1 MSVAIEINSKLP
13 KIKTFRFLPTGS
25 VMQDNSKPRTRI
37 LVVCILASQF
47 SFPANIFVIQSLSI
61 SDGQPALC
69 LANVT
74 RGLEMTVINTNT
86 GALTARTYAVKANDS
101 MTKAMERLASGLR
114 INSAA
119 DDAAGLAVANK
130 MESQLRGMNIAIRN
144 SQDGISLVQTAEAG
158 MSEISNMLIR
168 MRELA
173 VQMNNGIYTSSD
185 RSNAQLEVDALM
197 LEVDKI
203 ANNTAFNDVKV
214 LDGTYSANIRAGNTN
229 VELIDV
235 TVERMNTDSLG
246 GDNLAGTKSTATAD
260 DSTSVDKVGT
270 TVVTSTAAESIT
282 IQNANLGTGISAF
295 TAANA
300 NGTYTLSGTDAA
312 SFSLDSANNIV
323 SNAAIAFDT
332 SASPKNSYDLQVTY
346 TNQAGT
352 NSFTENVKLNI
363 TANETIAAIK
373 TATTNLTTSES
384 AAMSFRATNSAGAS
398 DGILSSNLQ
407 AFVDADTGVG
417 SYSVTGTDA
426 AQITVDSVNGIIS
439 AALDFEN
446 KQDSGTNNVY
456 DFNVVYTSSTGD
468 KFTETV
474 ALTVTDSQEE
484 VVTFTDSQDDD
495 FSASDDT
502 NVTRGDVFTATVD
515 GVTLAATVTADD
527 TAFTNAKLATLL
539 NEENAQQATAA
550 RGTFSVNGSNQ
561 IVWTYADAVGNT
573 SDAPNS
579 IIQTDK
585 TIVAD
590 NVTTT
595 AVDGVFS
602 VVMVDADITGGNTAA
617 GDIFTLTVGLET
629 LTVTGQQTTA
639 AGVVDAF
646 VALDTSELG
655 FTLADNGNN
664 LTVTMRE
671 PGVLSTPAMTATL
684 ADGTT
689 QLTATNGTFDTVIA
703 AASSFTTNGVS
714 AGRDAVAKVTTY
726 AGLGAALNAGATG
739 DTFSV
744 VIDGTT
750 ISATVGAG
758 VTAGTYGIASL
769 VTDLNAANQALATPV
784 AITFSASGSDLLATA
799 NNAASNLDMSATVQR
814 NSGDV
819 GTAVIT
825 TRAQSAV
832 ARTVTF
838 DATGTVTAQNDT
850 VEVTV
855 NGEVYSAQV
864 TTGGTFADVITDIA
878 GATNADGDLLS
889 ALYTVSDAGNGT
901 DMKFTAATAGAA
913 ANADT
918 LIDFTYVEQATVAI
932 TDGDGD
938 ATHTTSVTQGVDTL
952 VSVAA
957 TKVGSSTAGSATNTL
972 FGNYSTQS
980 STFVTTANSSIS
992 LTEASKI
999 EFGADA
1005 LSAALNTYR
1014 TSSGKDGG
1022 TYSISGTDSAKFS
1035 IDKTSGLVTNVA
1047 DMDADSNTSFT
1058 FDVSYTDKAG
1068 GVFTD
1073 SVTLNLLNSTTDDG
1087 THLGDVDLTSSS
1099 SANTSI
1105 TILDT
1110 AINQIASAQAKLGA
1124 IQNRLQHNIDNL
1136 SAASMLTET
1145 AKGRI
1150 VDADFA
1156 RETTELSKQQILGQA
1171 ATSMLAQANQSK
1183 QSVLALLQ

>member
-1 MSVAIEINSKLP
+1 
-13 KIKTFRFLPTGS
+13 
-25 VMQDNSKPRTRI
+25 MQDSSKPRARI

-47 SFPANIFVIQSLSI
+47 SFPANIFFIQSFSI

-229 VELIDV
+229 VEQINV

-246 GDNLAGTKSTATAD
+246 GNNLAGTKSTATAD
-260 DSTSVDKVGT
+260 DSIAVDKVGT
-270 TVVTSTAAESIT
+270 TVVTSTAADSIT
-282 IQNANLGTGISAF
+282 IQNASLGTGISAF

-300 NGTYTLSGTDAA
+300 NGTYSLSGADAA

-332 SASPKNSYDLQVTY
+332 SASPQNSYDLQVTY

-363 TANETIAAIK
+363 TANQTIAAIK
-373 TATTNLTTSES
+373 TATTDLTTSES

-426 AQITVDSVNGIIS
+426 AQFTVDSVNGIIS

-527 TAFTNAKLATLL
+527 TAFTNAKL
-539 NEENAQQATAA
+539 
-550 RGTFSVNGSNQ
+550 
-561 IVWTYADAVGNT
+561 GNR
-573 SDAPNS
+573 
-579 IIQTDK
+579 
-585 TIVAD
+585 
-590 NVTTT
+590 
-595 AVDGVFS
+595 F
-602 VVMVDADITGGNTAA
+602 
-617 GDIFTLTVGLET
+617 
-629 LTVTGQQTTA
+629 
-639 AGVVDAF
+639 
-646 VALDTSELG
+646 
-655 FTLADNGNN
+655 
-664 LTVTMRE
+664 
-671 PGVLSTPAMTATL
+671 
-684 ADGTT
+684 
-689 QLTATNGTFDTVIA
+689 
-703 AASSFTTNGVS
+703 
-714 AGRDAVAKVTTY
+714 
-726 AGLGAALNAGATG
+726 
-739 DTFSV
+739 
-744 VIDGTT
+744 
-750 ISATVGAG
+750 
-758 VTAGTYGIASL
+758 
-769 VTDLNAANQALATPV
+769 
-784 AITFSASGSDLLATA
+784 
-799 NNAASNLDMSATVQR
+799 
-814 NSGDV
+814 
-819 GTAVIT
+819 
-825 TRAQSAV
+825 
-832 ARTVTF
+832 
-838 DATGTVTAQNDT
+838 
-850 VEVTV
+850 
-855 NGEVYSAQV
+855 
-864 TTGGTFADVITDIA
+864 
-878 GATNADGDLLS
+878 
-889 ALYTVSDAGNGT
+889 
-901 DMKFTAATAGAA
+901 
-913 ANADT
+913 
-918 LIDFTYVEQATVAI
+918 
-932 TDGDGD
+932 
-938 ATHTTSVTQGVDTL
+938 
-952 VSVAA
+952 
-957 TKVGSSTAGSATNTL
+957 
-972 FGNYSTQS
+972 
-980 STFVTTANSSIS
+980 
-992 LTEASKI
+992 
-999 EFGADA
+999 
-1005 LSAALNTYR
+1005 
-1014 TSSGKDGG
+1014 
-1022 TYSISGTDSAKFS
+1022 
-1035 IDKTSGLVTNVA
+1035 
-1047 DMDADSNTSFT
+1047 
-1058 FDVSYTDKAG
+1058 
-1068 GVFTD
+1068 
-1073 SVTLNLLNSTTDDG
+1073 
-1087 THLGDVDLTSSS
+1087 
-1099 SANTSI
+1099 
-1105 TILDT
+1105 
-1110 AINQIASAQAKLGA
+1110 
-1124 IQNRLQHNIDNL
+1124 
-1136 SAASMLTET
+1136 
-1145 AKGRI
+1145 
-1150 VDADFA
+1150 
-1156 RETTELSKQQILGQA
+1156 
-1171 ATSMLAQANQSK
+1171 
-1183 QSVLALLQ
+1183 

>member
-1 MSVAIEINSKLP
+1 
-13 KIKTFRFLPTGS
+13 
-25 VMQDNSKPRTRI
+25 
-37 LVVCILASQF
+37 
-47 SFPANIFVIQSLSI
+47 
-61 SDGQPALC
+61 
-69 LANVT
+69 
-74 RGLEMTVINTNT
+74 MTVINTNT

-185 RSNAQLEVDALM
+185 RSNAQLEIDALM

-260 DSTSVDKVGT
+260 DSTAVDKVGT

-282 IQNANLGTGISAF
+282 IQNASLGTGISAF

-300 NGTYTLSGTDAA
+300 NGTYSLSGTDAA
-312 SFSLDSANNIV
+312 SFSLDSSNNIV
-323 SNAAIAFDT
+323 SNSAIAFDT

-456 DFNVVYTSSTGD
+456 DFDVVYTSSTGD

-484 VVTFTDSQDDD
+484 VVEFTDSANNV
-495 FSASDDT
+495 FSQT
-502 NVTRGDVFTATVD
+502 GNTVVTRGDVFTSTVD

-527 TAFTNAKLATLL
+527 SAFTNAKLATLL
-539 NEENAQQATAA
+539 NEENAQQATPA
-550 RGTFSVNGSNQ
+550 RGTFSVNGSNN
-561 IVWTYADAVGNT
+561 IVFTYSDAVGNT

-585 TIVAD
+585 NITVASLTETSTNAVYDLTIINGEVSAG
-590 NVTTT
+590 
-595 AVDGVFS
+595 AV
-602 VVMVDADITGGNTAA
+602 
-617 GDIFTLTVGLET
+617 GDTYTITVGLESAT
-629 LTVTGQQTTA
+629 FTDVNADQTGALVAASIA
-639 AGVVDAF
+639 AGI
-646 VALDTSELG
+646 DTSELS
-655 FTLADNGNN
+655 FTLSDDGA
-664 LTVTMRE
+664 
-671 PGVLSTPAMTATL
+671 GVLSVTMKEDGVLATPVLTKSRAGAIAATQ
-684 ADGTT
+684 AFS
-689 QLTATNGTFDTVIA
+689 TNGL
-703 AASSFTTNGVS
+703 G

-744 VIDGTT
+744 TIDGTN

-769 VTDLNAANQALATPV
+769 VNDLNAANQALATPV

-799 NNAASNLDMSATVQR
+799 NNTASNIDMSAAVQR
-814 NSGDV
+814 NSGSV
-819 GTAVIT
+819 GTATIT
-825 TRAQSAV
+825 TRAASAV
-832 ARTVTF
+832 ARTAVF
-838 DATGTVTAQNDT
+838 TAPGGVRVNGDS

-855 NGEVYSAQV
+855 NGDVFSAAV
-864 TTGGTFADVITDIA
+864 GGTALSDVNTALA
-878 GATNADGDLLS
+878 GATNS
-889 ALYTVSDAGNGT
+889 AGTVLNTLYTVAIDNT
-901 DMKFTAATAGAA
+901 NDLKFTAVAAGAA

-918 LIDFTYVEQATVAI
+918 IVDLTYVEQT
-932 TDGDGD
+932 TLLTTD
-938 ATHTTSVTQGVDTL
+938 ATGGGHDTSVTQGVDTL

-980 STFVTTANSSIS
+980 STFVTTSNSSIS

>member
-1 MSVAIEINSKLP
+1 
-13 KIKTFRFLPTGS
+13 
-25 VMQDNSKPRTRI
+25 
-37 LVVCILASQF
+37 
-47 SFPANIFVIQSLSI
+47 
-61 SDGQPALC
+61 
-69 LANVT
+69 
-74 RGLEMTVINTNT
+74 MTVINTNT

-214 LDGTYSANIRAGNTN
+214 LDGTYSADIRAGNTN
-229 VELIDV
+229 VEQINV
-235 TVERMNTDSLG
+235 TVARMNTDSLG

-260 DSTSVDKVGT
+260 DSVAVDKVGT

-323 SNAAIAFDT
+323 SNSAIAFDT
-332 SASPKNSYDLQVTY
+332 SASPKNSYDLQLTY

-407 AFVDADTGVG
+407 AFVNADTGVG

-456 DFNVVYTSSTGD
+456 DFDVVYTSSTGD

-484 VVTFTDSQDDD
+484 VVEFTDSANNV
-495 FSASDDT
+495 FSQT
-502 NVTRGDVFTATVD
+502 GNTVVTRGDVFTSTVD

-527 TAFTNAKLATLL
+527 SAFTNDKLATLL
-539 NEENAQQATAA
+539 NEENAQQATPA
-550 RGTFSVNGSNQ
+550 RGTFSVNGSNN
-561 IVWTYADAVGNT
+561 IVFTYSDAVGNT

-585 TIVAD
+585 DITVAGLTETSTKAVYDMTIVNGEVSAG
-590 NVTTT
+590 
-595 AVDGVFS
+595 AV
-602 VVMVDADITGGNTAA
+602 
-617 GDIFTLTVGLET
+617 GDTYTITVGLESAT
-629 LTVTGQQTTA
+629 FTDVAGDQTGALVAASIA
-639 AGVVDAF
+639 AGI
-646 VALDTSELG
+646 DTSELS
-655 FTLADNGNN
+655 FTLSDDGAGV
-664 LTVTMRE
+664 LTVTMKE
-671 PGVLSTPAMTATL
+671 DGVLSTPV
-684 ADGTT
+684 
-689 QLTATNGTFDTVIA
+689 LTASRGAIAQTANSFSTNGL
-703 AASSFTTNGVS
+703 G

-744 VIDGTT
+744 AIDGTT

-758 VTAGTYGIASL
+758 VTAGTYGVASL
-769 VTDLNAANQALATPV
+769 VADLNAANQALATPV

-799 NNAASNLDMSATVQR
+799 NNTASNIDMSAAVQR
-814 NSGDV
+814 NSGSV
-819 GTAVIT
+819 GTATIT
-825 TRAQSAV
+825 TRAASAV
-832 ARTVTF
+832 ARTAVF
-838 DATGTVTAQNDT
+838 TAPGGVRVNGDS

-855 NGEVYSAQV
+855 NGDVFSAAV
-864 TTGGTFADVITDIA
+864 GGTALTDVNTALA
-878 GATNADGDLLS
+878 GATNS
-889 ALYTVSDAGNGT
+889 AGTVLNTLYTVAIDNT
-901 DMKFTAATAGAA
+901 NDLKFTAVAAGAA

-918 LIDFTYVEQATVAI
+918 IVDLTYVEQTTLLT
-932 TDGDGD
+932 TDASGGGHD
-938 ATHTTSVTQGVDTL
+938 TSVTQGVDTL

-980 STFVTTANSSIS
+980 STFVTTSNSSIS

>member
-1 MSVAIEINSKLP
+1 
-13 KIKTFRFLPTGS
+13 
-25 VMQDNSKPRTRI
+25 
-37 LVVCILASQF
+37 
-47 SFPANIFVIQSLSI
+47 
-61 SDGQPALC
+61 
-69 LANVT
+69 
-74 RGLEMTVINTNT
+74 
-86 GALTARTYAVKANDS
+86 
-101 MTKAMERLASGLR
+101 
-114 INSAA
+114 
-119 DDAAGLAVANK
+119 
-130 MESQLRGMNIAIRN
+130 
-144 SQDGISLVQTAEAG
+144 
-158 MSEISNMLIR
+158 
-168 MRELA
+168 
-173 VQMNNGIYTSSD
+173 
-185 RSNAQLEVDALM
+185 M

-214 LDGTYSANIRAGNTN
+214 LDGTYSADIRAGNTN
-229 VELIDV
+229 VEQINV

-246 GDNLAGTKSTATAD
+246 GNNLAGTKSTATAD
-260 DSTSVDKVGT
+260 DSVAVDKVGT
-270 TVVTSTAAESIT
+270 TVVTSTAADSIT

-300 NGTYTLSGTDAA
+300 NGTYVLAGTDAA
-312 SFSLDSANNIV
+312 SFSLDSSNNIV
-323 SNAAIAFDT
+323 SNSGIAFDT
-332 SASPKNSYDLQVTY
+332 SASPKNSYDLQLTY

-363 TANETIAAIK
+363 TDNQTIAAIK
-373 TATTNLTTSES
+373 TASTNLTTSES
-384 AAMSFRATNSAGAS
+384 AAMSFRATNSTGAS

-417 SYSVTGTDA
+417 SYSVAGTDA

-439 AALDFEN
+439 AGLDFEN

-456 DFNVVYTSSTGD
+456 DFEVVYTSSTGD

-474 ALTVTDSQEE
+474 KLTVTNSQEE
-484 VVTFTDSQDDD
+484 VVTFTDSANNV
-495 FSASDDT
+495 FSQTANT
-502 NVTRGDVFTATVD
+502 AVTRGDVFTSTVD

-527 TAFTNAKLATLL
+527 AAFTNAKLATLL
-539 NEENAQQATAA
+539 NEENAQQSTPA
-550 RGTFSVNGSNQ
+550 RGTFSISAAGNN
-561 IVWTYADAVGNT
+561 IVFTYADAVGNT

-585 TIVAD
+585 SIKVD
-590 NVTTT
+590 NLTTT
-595 AVDGVFS
+595 GVDGVFS
-602 VVMVDADITGGNTAA
+602 VVMVDADITGGNTAT

-629 LTVTGQQTTA
+629 LVSTGQVTTA
-639 AGVVDAF
+639 AALVDAF
-646 VALDTSELG
+646 VALDTSELA

-664 LTVTMRE
+664 LTVTMKE
-671 PGVLSTPAMTATL
+671 DGVLSTPVMTATL
-684 ADGTT
+684 ADGATA
-689 QLTATNGTFDTVIA
+689 LTATSGVFDTIIA
-703 AASSFTTNGVS
+703 AASSFTTNGLG

-739 DTFSV
+739 NTFSV
-744 VIDGTT
+744 AIDGTT

-769 VTDLNAANQALATPV
+769 VNDLNAANQALATPV

-799 NNAASNLDMSATVQR
+799 NNTASNIDMSAAIQR
-814 NSGDV
+814 NSGAV
-819 GTAVIT
+819 GTATIT
-825 TRAQSAV
+825 TRAAAAV
-832 ARTVTF
+832 ARTATF
-838 DATGTVTAQNDT
+838 DAPGAVRVSGDF

-855 NGEVYSAQV
+855 NGDVFRGAV
-864 TTGGTFADVITDIA
+864 GGTALSDVNTTLA
-878 GATNADGDLLS
+878 SATNAAGTVLNT
-889 ALYTVSDAGNGT
+889 LYTVAIDATT
-901 DMKFTAATAGAA
+901 DLKFTAVAAGAA
-913 ANADT
+913 ANDDT
-918 LIDFTYVEQATVAI
+918 LVDLTYVEQTTLATTDA
-932 TDGDGD
+932 DGDG
-938 ATHTTSVTQGVDTL
+938 THTASVTQGVDTL

-957 TKVGSSTAGSATNTL
+957 SKVGSSTAGSATNTL
-972 FGNYSTQS
+972 FGNYSAQS
-980 STFVTTANSSIS
+980 STFVTTSNSAVS
-992 LTEASKI
+992 LTEASKL

-1047 DMDADSNTSFT
+1047 DMDADTASSFT

-1073 SVTLNLLNSTTDDG
+1073 SVTLNLLNNATDDG
-1087 THLGDVDLTSSS
+1087 THLGDVDLTTSSTAS
-1099 SANTSI
+1099 TSI
-1105 TILDT
+1105 TILDE

>member
-1 MSVAIEINSKLP
+1 
-13 KIKTFRFLPTGS
+13 
-25 VMQDNSKPRTRI
+25 
-37 LVVCILASQF
+37 
-47 SFPANIFVIQSLSI
+47 
-61 SDGQPALC
+61 
-69 LANVT
+69 
-74 RGLEMTVINTNT
+74 MTVINTNT

-168 MRELA
+168 MRELS
-173 VQMNNGIYTSSD
+173 VQMNNGIYTASD
-185 RSNAQLEVDALM
+185 RSNAQLEIDALM

-229 VELIDV
+229 VEQINV

-246 GDNLAGTKSTATAD
+246 GANLAGTKSTATAD
-260 DSTSVDKVGT
+260 DSIAVDKVGT
-270 TVVTSTAAESIT
+270 TVVTSTAADSIT
-282 IQNANLGTGISAF
+282 IQNANLGSGISAF

-300 NGTYTLSGTDAA
+300 NGTYALSGTDAA
-312 SFSLDSANNIV
+312 SFSLDSSNNIV
-323 SNAAIAFDT
+323 SNSGIAFDT
-332 SASPKNSYDLQVTY
+332 SASPKNSYDLQLTY

-363 TANETIAAIK
+363 TANGTLAAIK

-407 AFVDADTGVG
+407 AFVNADTGVG
-417 SYSVTGTDA
+417 SYSVSGTDGA
-426 AQITVDSVNGIIS
+426 RFSVDSVNGIIS
-439 AALDFEN
+439 GGLDFEV
-446 KQDSGTNNVY
+446 KLDSGTNNVY
-456 DFNVVYTSSTGD
+456 DFDVVYTSSTGD

-484 VVTFTDSQDDD
+484 VVLFTD
-495 FSASDDT
+495 
-502 NVTRGDVFTATVD
+502 
-515 GVTLAATVTADD
+515 
-527 TAFTNAKLATLL
+527 
-539 NEENAQQATAA
+539 
-550 RGTFSVNGSNQ
+550 TFNN
-561 IVWTYADAVGNT
+561 TYADGAGTVSRGDIFTVAADGQTIAATITADATDFTNTKLAIALNEANAALATSARGKFDVDANNDLRFTFSDGVGNAT
-573 SDAPNS
+573 SGIPTA
-579 IIQTDK
+579 ITQTDK
-585 TIVAD
+585 DIETAAITSTAD
-590 NVTTT
+590 QQEY
-595 AVDGVFS
+595 DLKF
-602 VVMVDADITGGNTAA
+602 VDADFTGGNAGAA
-617 GDIFTLTVGLET
+617 STFTLTVGLET
-629 LTVTGQQTTA
+629 LSVQGTIANA
-639 AGVVDAF
+639 AAMVDAF
-646 VALDTSELG
+646 AAADTSELS
-655 FTLADNGNN
+655 FTLSDQGNDLRIVGKEN
-664 LTVTMRE
+664 
-671 PGVLSTPAMTATL
+671 GVLPVGTVGGVITATG
-684 ADGTT
+684 AQYIPGTAALET
-689 QLTATNGTFDTVIA
+689 QTAVGGPNSSALTTLGRSD
-703 AASSFTTNGVS
+703 
-714 AGRDAVAKVTTY
+714 GRDAVAKVTTY
-726 AGLGAALNAGATG
+726 AGLGASLNAAVSGN
-739 DTFSV
+739 TFDV
-744 VIDGTT
+744 TIAGTN

-799 NNAASNLDMSATVQR
+799 NDAANNIDMSTVVQR
-814 NSGDV
+814 NNGDV
-819 GTAVIT
+819 GTATIT
-825 TRAQSAV
+825 TRAASAV
-832 ARTVTF
+832 ARTF
-838 DATGTVTAQNDT
+838 DIATAAFQATGDT
-850 VEVTV
+850 VEISVDSV
-855 NGEVYSAQV
+855 VYSFTAGTNANQSDLLLAMAGAV
-864 TTGGTFADVITDIA
+864 DADSNRLDAKYTFAA
-878 GATNADGDLLS
+878 NGANTLR
-889 ALYTVSDAGNGT
+889 GT
-901 DMKFTAATAGAA
+901 AVTAGAA
-913 ANADT
+913 ANTEAVADLTYQRAANANQNTTDAGAAGSSART
-918 LIDFTYVEQATVAI
+918 L
-932 TDGDGD
+932 TD
-938 ATHTTSVTQGVDTL
+938 GVDTL

-957 TKVGSSTAGSATNTL
+957 TKVGTSTAGASTNTL
-972 FGNYSTQS
+972 FGDYSTQS
-980 STFVTTANSSIS
+980 STFVTTSNSSIS

-1022 TYSISGTDSAKFS
+1022 TYSISGTDSANFS
-1035 IDKTSGLVTNVA
+1035 IDKSSGLVTNVA
-1047 DMDADSNTSFT
+1047 DMDADSNSSFT

-1105 TILDT
+1105 TILDS

>member
-1 MSVAIEINSKLP
+1 
-13 KIKTFRFLPTGS
+13 
-25 VMQDNSKPRTRI
+25 
-37 LVVCILASQF
+37 
-47 SFPANIFVIQSLSI
+47 
-61 SDGQPALC
+61 
-69 LANVT
+69 
-74 RGLEMTVINTNT
+74 MTVINTNT

-214 LDGTYSANIRAGNTN
+214 LDGTYSADIRAGNTN
-229 VELIDV
+229 VEQINV
-235 TVERMNTDSLG
+235 TVARMNTDSLG
-246 GDNLAGTKSTATAD
+246 GNNLAGTKSTATAD
-260 DSTSVDKVGT
+260 DSVAVDKVGT
-270 TVVTSTAAESIT
+270 TVVTSTAADSIT
-282 IQNANLGTGISAF
+282 IQNASLGTGISAF

-300 NGTYTLSGTDAA
+300 NGTYTLSGADAA

-332 SASPKNSYDLQVTY
+332 SASPQNSYDLQVTY

-363 TANETIAAIK
+363 TANQTIAAIK
-373 TATTNLTTSES
+373 TASTNLTTKES
-384 AAMSFRATNSAGAS
+384 AAVSFRATNSAGAS

-407 AFVDADTGVG
+407 SFVDADTGVG

-426 AQITVDSVNGIIS
+426 AQFTVDSVNGIIS
-439 AALDFEN
+439 GALDFEN
-446 KQDSGTNNVY
+446 KQDNGTNNVY

-484 VVTFTDSQDDD
+484 VVLFTDTFNDIYADGTGTVS
-495 FSASDDT
+495 
-502 NVTRGDVFTATVD
+502 RGDVFTIAAD
-515 GVTLAATVTADD
+515 GQTIAATITADATD
-527 TAFTNAKLATLL
+527 FTNTKLAIAL
-539 NEENAQQATAA
+539 NEANAALATSA
-550 RGTFSVNGSNQ
+550 RGTFDV
-561 IVWTYADAVGNT
+561 DANNDLRFTFSDGVGNAT
-573 SDAPNS
+573 SGIPTAVT
-579 IIQTDK
+579 QTDK
-585 TIVAD
+585 DIETAAITTTSTNAAYDVTLLDGEVNAGAAAAIGDTFTIAVGLEAVTYTTTAALTTANAVITAIVAD
-590 NVTTT
+590 V
-595 AVDGVFS
+595 
-602 VVMVDADITGGNTAA
+602 
-617 GDIFTLTVGLET
+617 
-629 LTVTGQQTTA
+629 
-639 AGVVDAF
+639 
-646 VALDTSELG
+646 DTSELS
-655 FTLADNGNN
+655 FTLSDAGGGKLRITNKEDGV
-664 LTVTMRE
+664 LATPTVTASI
-671 PGVLSTPAMTATL
+671 GAVGATKAFST
-684 ADGTT
+684 DG
-689 QLTATNGTFDTVIA
+689 LGT
-703 AASSFTTNGVS
+703 
-714 AGRDAVAKVTTY
+714 GRDAVAKVTTY
-726 AGLGAALNAGATG
+726 AGLGASLNAAVSG

-744 VIDGTT
+744 AIAGTT

-784 AITFSASGSDLLATA
+784 AITFSASGSDMLATA
-799 NNAASNLDMSATVQR
+799 NDAANNIDMSAAVQR
-814 NSGDV
+814 NSGSV
-819 GTAVIT
+819 GTSTIT
-825 TRAQSAV
+825 TRAASAV
-832 ARTVTF
+832 ARTF
-838 DATGTVTAQNDT
+838 DIATIAFQANGDDVELTVDN
-850 VEVTV
+850 V
-855 NGEVYSAQV
+855 VYSATAGANADITDLLTALAAAV
-864 TTGGTFADVITDIA
+864 DADGNALSAKYTFAA
-878 GATNADGDLLS
+878 NGAA
-889 ALYTVSDAGNGT
+889 AVRGT
-901 DMKFTAATAGAA
+901 AVTAGAA
-913 ANADT
+913 ANSDVVKD
-918 LIDFTYVEQATVAI
+918 LTYVRAAAANQNI
-932 TDGDGD
+932 TDASAA
-938 ATHTTSVTQGVDTL
+938 ATSARTLTDGVDTL

-1005 LSAALNTYR
+1005 MSAALNTYR

-1073 SVTLNLLNSTTDDG
+1073 TVTLNLLNSTTDDG
-1087 THLGDVDLTSSS
+1087 THLADVDLTSSS

-1156 RETTELSKQQILGQA
+1156 RETTELSKQQILSQA

>member
-1 MSVAIEINSKLP
+1 
-13 KIKTFRFLPTGS
+13 
-25 VMQDNSKPRTRI
+25 
-37 LVVCILASQF
+37 
-47 SFPANIFVIQSLSI
+47 
-61 SDGQPALC
+61 
-69 LANVT
+69 
-74 RGLEMTVINTNT
+74 MTVINTNT

-229 VELIDV
+229 VEQINV

-246 GDNLAGTKSTATAD
+246 GNNLAGTKSTATAD
-260 DSTSVDKVGT
+260 DSIAVDKVGT
-270 TVVTSTAAESIT
+270 TVVTSTAADSIT
-282 IQNANLGTGISAF
+282 IQNASLGTGISAF

-300 NGTYTLSGTDAA
+300 NGTYTLSGADAA

-332 SASPKNSYDLQVTY
+332 SASPQNSYDLQVTY

-373 TATTNLTTSES
+373 TATTDLTTSES

-407 AFVDADTGVG
+407 SFVDADTGVG

-426 AQITVDSVNGIIS
+426 AQFTVDSVNGIIS
-439 AALDFEN
+439 AALDFED

-468 KFTETV
+468 KFTETI

-484 VVTFTDSQDDD
+484 VVEFTDSANNV
-495 FSASDDT
+495 FSQT
-502 NVTRGDVFTATVD
+502 GNTVVTRGDVFTSTVD

-527 TAFTNAKLATLL
+527 SAFTNAKLATLL
-539 NEENAQQATAA
+539 NEENAQQATPA
-550 RGTFSVNGSNQ
+550 RGTFSVNGSNN
-561 IVWTYADAVGNT
+561 IVFTYSDAVGNT

-585 TIVAD
+585 NIVVD

-671 PGVLSTPAMTATL
+671 PGVLSTPAVTATL

-739 DTFSV
+739 DTYSV
-744 VIDGTT
+744 AIDGTT

-758 VTAGTYGIASL
+758 VTAGTYGVASL
-769 VTDLNAANQALATPV
+769 VADLNAANQALATPV

-799 NNAASNLDMSATVQR
+799 NNAASNIDMSAAVQR
-814 NSGDV
+814 NSGSV
-819 GTAVIT
+819 GTATIT
-825 TRAQSAV
+825 TRAASAV
-832 ARTVTF
+832 ARTAVF
-838 DATGTVTAQNDT
+838 TAPGGVRVNGDS

-855 NGEVYSAQV
+855 NGDVFSAAV
-864 TTGGTFADVITDIA
+864 GGTALSDVNTALA
-878 GATNADGDLLS
+878 GATNS
-889 ALYTVSDAGNGT
+889 AGTVLNTLYTVAIDNT
-901 DMKFTAATAGAA
+901 NDLKFTAVAAGAA

-918 LIDFTYVEQATVAI
+918 IVDLTYVEQT
-932 TDGDGD
+932 TLLTTD
-938 ATHTTSVTQGVDTL
+938 ATGGGHDTSVTQGVDTL

-980 STFVTTANSSIS
+980 STFVTTSNSSIS

-1022 TYSISGTDSAKFS
+1022 TYSISGTDSANFS
-1035 IDKTSGLVTNVA
+1035 VDKTSGLVTNVA
-1047 DMDADSNTSFT
+1047 DMDADSATSFT
-1058 FDVSYTDKAG
+1058 FDVSYTDNSG

-1073 SVTLNLLNSTTDDG
+1073 TVTLNLLNSTTDDG